1 MFHEACVDT
10 FPSYARIEDVLDRLG
25 FEPARHFQS
34 VRRGFERWRDE
45 TANVIFGGLN
55 GAGHVNCMMTVW
67 QAPSPTNE
75 FDRQCISRKDS
86 QDKTTETNAVMS
98 WETPEW
104 LVVILDLSEGSACEA
119 YIFIATSKAP

>member
-1 MFHEACVDT
+1 VRLLAVQSVFLFALGATPHGASGNTEAGVALSTSRTWEMFHEACVDT

-75 FDRQCISRKDS
+75 FGRQCISRK
-86 QDKTTETNAVMS
+86 ET
-98 WETPEW
+98 
-104 LVVILDLSEGSACEA
+104 
-119 YIFIATSKAP
+119 